1 MRAIRVDLPTELKS
15 IEIVVIAD
23 YHYSSP
29 NSDHDAIKR
38 DIEYIKSRDD
48 VYCVLAGDLL
58 ECALKTSLGDVYTSA
73 SPMEELTAVT
83 ELLSPIADKVVGCVP
98 GNHEGRH
105 YKTNGV
111 DMTRLMA
118 CQLRFESRYSED
130 AEVIFLRFGADE
142 DASHRHRP
150 MLYTIYLT
158 HGFGGGRKEGA
169 KLQRL
174 ADCAE
179 IADCDVYIV
188 GHTHLPAAL
197 KTNFIRPVPTTSSL
211 YYGTHLFVNAAAKLG
226 YGGYGASGG
235 YKPPCIETPRI
246 ILDGT
251 KKHMEAVI

>member
-73 SPMEELTAVT
+73 SPMEELTAIT

-98 GNHEGRH
+98 GNHEARH

-118 CQLRFESRYSED
+118 RQLRFESRYSED

-142 DASHRHRP
+142 DASHRPRP
-150 MLYTIYLT
+150 MLFTSLMVSAAVGKRGRNSRGLRIVRRSLTATSTLSVIPIYPPLSRRT
-158 HGFGGGRKEGA
+158 LSDPSPPPPPF
-169 KLQRL
+169 
-174 ADCAE
+174 
-179 IADCDVYIV
+179 
-188 GHTHLPAAL
+188 TTAL
-197 KTNFIRPVPTTSSL
+197 ICS
-211 YYGTHLFVNAAAKLG
+211 
-226 YGGYGASGG
+226 
-235 YKPPCIETPRI
+235 
-246 ILDGT
+246 
-251 KKHMEAVI
+251 